1 MAKITNT
8 YIEGWGGSAY
18 SRLSVSGLLESC
30 CDPNTEVVQRI
41 RSNPYKHWCARTD
54 SNRQP
59 SDPKSDALSIEL
71 RTLVHYILVV
81 CCRSDYGRI
90 S

>member
-1 MAKITNT
+1 MMHD
-8 YIEGWGGSAY
+8 EF
-18 SRLSVSGLLESC
+18 
-30 CDPNTEVVQRI
+30 D
-41 RSNPYKHWCARTD
+41 WCARTD

-81 CCRSDYGRI
+81 RHVGGYGRI

>member
-1 MAKITNT
+1 M
-8 YIEGWGGSAY
+8 GGVARQTPGSMFSA
-18 SRLSVSGLLESC
+18 RLIHVVTSC
-30 CDPNTEVVQRI
+30 CDPNTEVVHRI
-41 RSNPYKHWCARTD
+41 RYNPCKHWCARTD

-81 CCRSDYGRI
+81 CYRSDYGRI